1 FFFYNKD
8 RTKIWLSSNLCS
20 HIFMP
25 IVRKILIYGGI
36 VMPKVLIEGVYMDAG
51 IVTNEYN
58 GEKKSKLVVDLY
70 QKNERGNE
78 TVKVTSQDVSLY
90 QQLADNYKMG
100 VPFKCYVTVNAYKNN
115 AYYSLDQIV
124 K

>member
-1 FFFYNKD
+1 
-8 RTKIWLSSNLCS
+8 
-20 HIFMP
+20 MP

-90 QQLADNYKMG
+90 QQFADNYKMG

>member
-1 FFFYNKD
+1 
-8 RTKIWLSSNLCS
+8 
-20 HIFMP
+20 MP
-25 IVRKILIYGGI
+25 NVRLIIIYGGI
-36 VMPKVLIEGVYMDAG
+36 VMPKVLIEGVYMDSG
-51 IVTNEYN
+51 IVNNEYN

-115 AYYSLDQIV
+115 AYYNLLEIV